1 MDGLHSAL
9 HVGKVELKFT
19 KVDGTERIMVCTLYD
34 KMIPATAMPTE
45 SVKRERRAPES
56 VTAVWDLEN
65 KDWRSFKNDNVI
77 SWRLV

>member
-1 MDGLHSAL
+1 
-9 HVGKVELKFT
+9 
-19 KVDGTERIMVCTLYD
+19 
-34 KMIPATAMPTE
+34 MIPAMPTE
-45 SVKRERRAPES
+45 SVKRERKAPEG

>member
-1 MDGLHSAL
+1 MKMDGLHSAL

-34 KMIPATAMPTE
+34 KMIPAMPTE